1 MHCIACGREGHN
13 SARCPLQLWRREAP
27 APMPAAAP
35 AAQRAERAVPPLC
48 RLDSHDRSRE
58 AWPAFG

>member
-13 SARCPLQLWRREAP
+13 SARCPLQLWKREPP
-27 APMPAAAP
+27 APRPAAAP
-35 AAQRAERAVPPLC
+35 AVQRAAPAAPPLC

-58 AWPAFG
+58 AWLQFG

>member
-13 SARCPLQLWRREAP
+13 SARCPLQLWKREAP
-27 APMPAAAP
+27 APVPAAPP
-35 AAQRAERAVPPLC
+35 AVQRAGRPERPVC

-58 AWPAFG
+58 AWLDPR